1 MQLPIRFRSLVIA
14 VIVAAV
20 AGCGEEYSDLKQEL
34 ADSTKDLRGR
44 VEPLP
49 VVKPYEPAPYQAQDL
64 PDPFSPNKIQVAT
77 QTKPGGGNA
86 KAGLL
91 QPDLNRPREPLEAFP
106 LESLKMVGTI
116 RRRGKT
122 YALVRGDTLYTVGV
136 GQYMGQNYGLVTK
149 ITENE
154 ITLREL
160 VQDAG
165 NAWTERN
172 STLQLQESSEAKK

>member
-1 MQLPIRFRSLVIA
+1 MQIRISLRSLALA
-14 VIVAAV
+14 VVVAVV
-20 AGCGEEYSDLKQEL
+20 AGCGEEYSDLKREL
-34 ADSTKDLRGR
+34 ADAAKDLRGR

-64 PDPFSPNKIQVAT
+64 PDPFSTSKIQVAT
-77 QTKPGGGNA
+77 QTKPAGGDG

-136 GQYMGQNYGLVTK
+136 GQYMGQNFGVVTK

-160 VQDAG
+160 VQDSG
-165 NAWTERN
+165 SSWTERT
-172 STLQLQESSEAKK
+172 STLQLQESEARK